1 MNCSAK
7 DIADAIITAGV
18 RRGSDGRG
26 KDGLDG
32 RMFTLARTDRKGFGM
47 LLARALRL
55 KMKAKPDERDRTEG
69 KKKYLTEDEVK
80 AQFREVGIP
89 EEVVQFM
96 TPYDPRNLPAEPPE
110 TAGPNGTRDLMEAVI
125 NAAVRHGG
133 DGHGQDGLVGYMLLL
148 QVTEPKTFNM
158 LTGVAQRWQ
167 ATSRSDKPNKPEPSE
182 EDLRAG
188 RAVLDAYEAK
198 FGELGRQIKEDIGDN
213 PYGSAEDDD
222 GPTE

>member
-7 DIADAIITAGV
+7 DIVDAIITAGV

-32 RMFTLARTDRKGFGM
+32 RMFMLARTDRKGFGM
-47 LLARALRL
+47 LFARALRL
-55 KMKAKPDERDRTEG
+55 KMKAKPEHWAAG
-69 KKKYLTEDEVK
+69 KKWLTEDEVK
-80 AQFREVGIP
+80 ARFRELGMP
-89 EEVVQFM
+89 EELVQFM
-96 TPYDPRNLPAEPPE
+96 TAYDLRNLPAEPPE
-110 TAGPNGTRDLMEAVI
+110 TAGPNGTRDLIEAVI

-133 DGHGQDGLVGYMLLL
+133 DGHGQDGLVGFMLLL

-167 ATSRSDKPNKPEPSE
+167 ATSRSDKPNKRKPEE
-182 EDLRAG
+182 ELRA
-188 RAVLDAYEAK
+188 AQVALDAYEAE
-198 FGELGRQIKEDIGDN
+198 FGSSEEQIKRIKEDMGPD

-222 GPTE
+222 YPLE